1 MAKAPR
7 INVVLTEELLAKL
20 QDVSKKTD
28 MAQSAIIR
36 KALVYYLK
44 HLDVDAYE
52 PRNRHHD

>member
-7 INVVLTEELLAKL
+7 INVVLTEELLVKL
-20 QDVSKKTD
+20 QQVSKQTD

-52 PRNRHHD
+52 ARSRNHE

>member
-1 MAKAPR
+1 MANAPR
-7 INVVLTEELLAKL
+7 INVVLTEELLVKL
-20 QDVSKKTD
+20 QQVSKKTD

-52 PRNRHHD
+52 PRSRNHE